1 MIRQVHQPLSTL
13 GKVHL
18 ITYNVTKYHIKI
30 GIAMNRP
37 LAINR
42 LNHIVHAL
50 EEAGSVSV
58 TGLAERFNVS
68 KETIR
73 RDLKLLADKGRAS
86 LVHGGATVSLPSE
99 PSLSRRESENTA
111 GKSAI
116 GRKAAGL
123 VEDGMVILIDSG
135 STTLFLAEALA
146 LRENL
151 TVLTNSLPIAL
162 TLCRTRGVKTIM
174 LGGEIH
180 ANDEAAFGV
189 DTLETLRH
197 FQVDLAFVGAG
208 GISEEGDFTD
218 YTRLAA
224 EQRHRMLEC
233 GRRAYMLA
241 DQTKFERRTPV
252 RIEPSSR
259 IAGLIVDCL
268 PEGSEAA
275 EAASRRW
282 PVIIA

>member
-1 MIRQVHQPLSTL
+1 
-13 GKVHL
+13 
-18 ITYNVTKYHIKI
+18 
-30 GIAMNRP
+30 MNRP

-42 LNHIVHAL
+42 LNHIVQQL

-58 TGLAERFNVS
+58 TDLAAGFDVS

-73 RDLKLLADKGRAS
+73 RDLKLLADQGRAQ
-86 LVHGGATVSLPSE
+86 LVHGGATANLPAE
-99 PSLSRRESENTA
+99 PSLARRESENA
-111 GKSAI
+111 KGKSAI
-116 GRKAAGL
+116 GRKAASL
-123 VEDGMVILIDSG
+123 IKDGMVVLIDSG

-151 TVLTNSLPIAL
+151 TVITNSLPIAL

-224 EQRHRMLEC
+224 EQRHRMMEC
-233 GRRAYMLA
+233 GRQSYMLA
-241 DQTKFERRTPV
+241 DQTKFDRRTPV

-259 IAGLIVDCL
+259 IAGLIVDRL
-268 PEGSEAA
+268 PTASPSANA
-275 EAASRRW
+275 VSRRW
-282 PVIIA
+282 PVIIV